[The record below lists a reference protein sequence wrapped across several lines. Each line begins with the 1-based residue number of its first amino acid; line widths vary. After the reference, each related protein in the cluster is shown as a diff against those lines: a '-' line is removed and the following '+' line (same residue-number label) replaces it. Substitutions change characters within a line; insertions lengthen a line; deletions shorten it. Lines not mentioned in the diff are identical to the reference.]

1 MLSVLHVCMGSRV
14 EAASELVQTLAWLCP
29 VGYVL
34 VSSLGIIQA
43 SPFKGTGCPL
53 VLTAVGLFFIV
64 LEALLKCP
72 QASASGILTSK
83 TSMAVLG
90 SPAWSVLDS
99 KKF

>member
-29 VGYVL
+29 VGT
-34 VSSLGIIQA
+34 IQA

-53 VLTAVGLFFIV
+53 VLTAVSLFFIV